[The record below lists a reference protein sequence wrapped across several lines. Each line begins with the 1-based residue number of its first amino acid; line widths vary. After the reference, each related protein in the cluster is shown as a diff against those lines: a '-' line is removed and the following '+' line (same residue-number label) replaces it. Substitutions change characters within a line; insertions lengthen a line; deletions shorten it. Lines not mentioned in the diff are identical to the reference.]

1 MNAVDRQRRT
11 NARRIAE
18 ATAAPTAAAAAPT
31 ATAPAEPAAAEP
43 GPLHPLPLAAQDRAD
58 ALSGTPVA
66 IDLLADTAGPRAVV
80 ALTGQPIHGHVVLN
94 DDSTAVY
101 TSAPGYT
108 GADVFGYRLSDTQGR
123 TRRVTV
129 TITVAPPREPAH
141 AALAYAA

>member
-18 ATAAPTAAAAAPT
+18 ATAAPTA
-31 ATAPAEPAAAEP
+31 TAPAAAGPAAAEP
-43 GPLHPLPLAAQDRAD
+43 EPLQPLPLAAQDRAD

-80 ALTGQPIHGHVVLN
+80 ALTGQPIHGHVVRN

>member
-18 ATAAPTAAAAAPT
+18 ATAAPTA
-31 ATAPAEPAAAEP
+31 TAPAAAGPAAAEP
-43 GPLHPLPLAAQDRAD
+43 EPLQPLPLAAQDRAD